1 MITFLIAYS
10 LLSFLLVHFLTVP
23 KAPLP
28 NSVPLLKENSFSKSD
43 LVFIL
48 YNLEL
53 TYSILYLSYKL
64 N

>member
-10 LLSFLLVHFLTVP
+10 LVSFLLVHFFTVP

-43 LVFIL
+43 
-48 YNLEL
+48 NL
-53 TYSILYLSYKL
+53 TSYSISFYLSYV
-64 N
+64 